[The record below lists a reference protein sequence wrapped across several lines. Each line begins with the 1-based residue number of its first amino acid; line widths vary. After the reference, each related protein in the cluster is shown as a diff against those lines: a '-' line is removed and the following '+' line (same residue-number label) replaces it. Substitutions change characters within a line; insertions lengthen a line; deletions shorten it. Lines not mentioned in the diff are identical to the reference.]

1 MSRTIE
7 QEKAKQLQREI
18 KKMKLR
24 QEELKYKMQKK
35 VEEGT
40 QLVGERMFQ
49 QCFEFFC
56 QKAYTVSGN
65 FNN

>member
-56 QKAYTVSGN
+56 
-65 FNN
+65 